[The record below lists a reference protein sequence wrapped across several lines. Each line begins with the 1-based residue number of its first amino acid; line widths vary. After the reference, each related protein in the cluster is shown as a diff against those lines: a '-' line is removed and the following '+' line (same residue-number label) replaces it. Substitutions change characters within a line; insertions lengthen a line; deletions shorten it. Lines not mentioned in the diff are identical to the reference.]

1 MSTTKRPQALARLA
15 QSASSTPCGS
25 NEMDASS
32 RTRAQ
37 SGAAPDT
44 SMRPNGSPLPPGG
57 PASSISQQA
66 PAVAPSVSVQPT
78 ASGLASPSAR
88 SLPLPCS
95 LALLL
100 FSSSVCL
107 RFCFLGPPERPDR
120 SRTNPPL
127 RPMAQAVRLPSCA
140 ASPDMQQPRA
150 SVS

>member
-66 PAVAPSVSVQPT
+66 PAVAPSMSVQPT
-78 ASGLASPSAR
+78 AAGLASPSAR

-95 LALLL
+95 LALFSSLPRRL
-100 FSSSVCL
+100 APFLPPSAPTDHDKPAPSANGPGSSSSVM
-107 RFCFLGPPERPDR
+107 RRV
-120 SRTNPPL
+120 
-127 RPMAQAVRLPSCA
+127 A
-140 ASPDMQQPRA
+140 
-150 SVS
+150 

>member
-1 MSTTKRPQALARLA
+1 MSTTKRPQALAGLA

-57 PASSISQQA
+57 PASSIVPAST
-66 PAVAPSVSVQPT
+66 PAVAPSMSVQPT
-78 ASGLASPSAR
+78 AAGLASPSAR

-100 FSSSVCL
+100 CSSHRSVSVSASWPPRPITTNPPPSANGPGSSSSVM
-107 RFCFLGPPERPDR
+107 RRV
-120 SRTNPPL
+120 
-127 RPMAQAVRLPSCA
+127 A
-140 ASPDMQQPRA
+140 
-150 SVS
+150 